1 MSNRTRTAARG
12 GPSALPPSG
21 KPPYSE
27 SFKAGALALVDAG
40 HPIAQ
45 VARDLGV
52 ARNTLRSW
60 SESRLTASETSTS
73 RAALIVTAASS
84 GSRLAVLI
92 ALRDELAAKI
102 AGGVSARDL
111 TLNARLLDETM
122 QKIDSLA
129 ASNEATQ
136 EQQRVED
143 GPWDPTL
150 I

>member
-1 MSNRTRTAARG
+1 MKTAG
-12 GPSALPPSG
+12 NTVTETDPSG

-27 SFKAGALALVDAG
+27 SFKAGAVALVDAG
-40 HPIAQ
+40 QPIAQ

-52 ARNTLRSW
+52 SRNTLRSW
-60 SESRLTASETSTS
+60 CDSRPAGEAASPSG
-73 RAALIVTAASS
+73 AVLIVAAASS

-102 AGGVSARDL
+102 AAGVSARDL

-122 QKIDSLA
+122 QKIDSLSA
-129 ASNEATQ
+129 ANEAAE
-136 EQQRVED
+136 EQRVVED
-143 GPWDPTL
+143 GPWDPTM

>member
-1 MSNRTRTAARG
+1 MVWLI
-12 GPSALPPSG
+12 ALPFGQASPRSTVLLTV
-21 KPPYSE
+21 P
-27 SFKAGALALVDAG
+27 AGAVALIDAG
-40 HPIAQ
+40 HPVAQ

-60 SESRLTASETSTS
+60 CESRPAGEHPSPSG
-73 RAALIVTAASS
+73 AVLIVAAAAS

-102 AGGVSARDL
+102 AAGVSARDL

-129 ASNEATQ
+129 ASNEAAQ
-136 EQQRVED
+136 EQQVVKD
-143 GPWDPTL
+143 GPWDPTA